1 MTASAR
7 APDRLLGIELQS
19 STLDR
24 RPMTRARPFRV
35 GACRLLVAAA
45 AVACCAGGRAADGVG
60 ELPSDRGQL
69 WKNYDISPFVK
80 QAGDGSQRHVVD
92 WVLQDTGYA
101 SWHGD
106 TVASLSADESTLRC
120 FHTPEMQ
127 ARVEEVVAR
136 FVEDAAA
143 PHRFSVRVLG
153 VGSPSWRNDAR
164 AMLRP
169 IPAATPGVQAW
180 IMSREEAAILV
191 AVLRRRSDCQELPTG
206 PVLAGNGLPAVLSG
220 GRRRPYVRDVAVRPD
235 VWPGWQALGAVCD
248 EGFSL
253 DVHPLMSR
261 DGAGVEAVLRC
272 RIDQIERMATAAMSA
287 PAADGRRVPIEV
299 PQMSAVRIG
308 ERFSWPATQ
317 SLVIGLGL
325 VPWPVPGQN
334 TAGTAALLTDA
345 KRTDVVVVVE
355 PRLSNSP

>member
-1 MTASAR
+1 
-7 APDRLLGIELQS
+7 
-19 STLDR
+19 
-24 RPMTRARPFRV
+24 
-35 GACRLLVAAA
+35 
-45 AVACCAGGRAADGVG
+45 
-60 ELPSDRGQL
+60 
-69 WKNYDISPFVK
+69 
-80 QAGDGSQRHVVD
+80 
-92 WVLQDTGYA
+92 
-101 SWHGD
+101 
-106 TVASLSADESTLRC
+106 
-120 FHTPEMQ
+120 
-127 ARVEEVVAR
+127 VAR

-272 RIDQIERMATAAMSA
+272 RIDQIERMATVAMSA